1 MRDLERDFLLAS
13 MFILVLSFQ
22 LALCSLEVHELKDAI
37 FAHGALFQEN
47 T

>member
-13 MFILVLSFQ
+13 IFILVSSSQ
-22 LALCSLEVHELKDAI
+22 LALGSLEVDDLKDAI

-47 T
+47 I